1 MVNVTLI
8 CVGKLKEKYLRD
20 GCAEYIKRL
29 QTFCKINVIEID
41 EVRLPDNPS
50 AAQILACIENEGKRI
65 TAKLPSGA
73 HLITMCIEGKQLDS
87 VELSQTIHKAGV
99 SGVSSFAFVIG
110 GSYGLCEKVKEQ
122 SHLRLSMS
130 KMTFPHQFARMM
142 LLEQIYRAFHIIN
155 NGKYHK

>member
-73 HLITMCIEGKQLDS
+73 HLITMCIEGKQ
-87 VELSQTIHKAGV
+87 
-99 SGVSSFAFVIG
+99 
-110 GSYGLCEKVKEQ
+110 